1 MLTRRDATALLA
13 SLTVTGPAR
22 AQGSRP
28 LVVFAAASLQTALDA
43 IAAHWKQET
52 GKSVWLSYAASS
64 ALARQI
70 DQGAPA
76 DLFAAADL
84 DWMDWA
90 AQRKLIQPDS
100 RRILLENTLVL
111 VEPASLPPTSLP
123 PTSLPPTSLT
133 LAPGFPL
140 AQMLGNSRLAV
151 GQIPAVPAGRYARE
165 ALSSL
170 QVWDAVAPKLAGADN
185 VRAALAWVARGEA
198 RFGIVYATDARSE
211 PRVRVV
217 APFPA
222 NSHTPILYPFAIT
235 ATSRHPDAKTFLDA
249 LSSPAAIRIFEAEG
263 FRMRP

>member
-52 GKSVWLSYAASS
+52 GKSVSLSYAASS

-111 VEPASLPPTSLP
+111 VEPASLPPTSL
-123 PTSLPPTSLT
+123 T
-133 LAPGFPL
+133 LVPGFPL

-165 ALSSL
+165 ALTTL

>member
-1 MLTRRDATALLA
+1 MPTRRDAATLLGTLALLR
-13 SLTVTGPAR
+13 PAA
-22 AQGSRP
+22 AQVSRP

-43 IAAHWKQET
+43 IAAHWKRET
-52 GKSVWLSYAASS
+52 GKSISLAYAASS

-76 DLFAAADL
+76 DLFASADQ

-90 AQRKLIQPDS
+90 AQRQLIQPGS
-100 RRILLENTLVL
+100 RRTLLENTLVL
-111 VEPASLPPTSLP
+111 VEPASLPPTSL
-123 PTSLPPTSLT
+123 SI
-133 LAPGFPL
+133 APGFPL
-140 AQMLGNSRLAV
+140 AQMLGDGRLAI

-165 ALSSL
+165 ALGNL
-170 QVWDAVAPKLAGADN
+170 QVWEAVAPKLAGAEN

-222 NSHTPILYPFAIT
+222 SSHAPILYPFAIT
-235 ATSRHPDAKTFLDA
+235 AASRHPDAKTFLDA